1 MCHKGNIVLCGGTDS
16 QEVDYCR
23 AREMQN
29 MVGRFISCR
38 SLLRLL
44 GFFVGINLWQ
54 VPGLILGGMGQTV
67 MLERVRKQAVLVEA
81 WLVASHEVQ
90 PLVNIVQVGLI
101 DINSISIQ
109 SIKNKLIYFVTVSNQ
124 GSTRVVQVAVS
135 VQLSCG

>member
-1 MCHKGNIVLCGGTDS
+1 
-16 QEVDYCR
+16 
-23 AREMQN
+23 
-29 MVGRFISCR
+29 
-38 SLLRLL
+38 
-44 GFFVGINLWQ
+44 
-54 VPGLILGGMGQTV
+54 MGQTV

-109 SIKNKLIYFVTVSNQ
+109 SIKNKLIYFLTVLNQ

-135 VQLSCG
+135 VQLG